1 MDDIDL
7 SVLDNTTLRIAGAV
21 KESIVDGPGI
31 RYVILLR
38 DVHFI
43 VKVATMNRLSL

>member
-31 RYVILLR
+31 RLCYFYSGMSI
-38 DVHFI
+38 
-43 VKVATMNRLSL
+43 SL